1 MLLTIADAQSG
12 SAKSAS
18 WSARLNMRFLLLL
31 VHEPVYPRCDT
42 PNAPNGSSR
51 LNLCGRIMAGK
62 HGFLDTLKSVAFE
75 DEPAQPEKH
84 TPAPAASAFSAPE
97 VSPTMGNG
105 GSAFS
110 NALPIDAGVVPDND
124 AVYQTL
130 LSKTDF
136 EGTSTAAT
144 IHKFLDPL
152 KAIPDTVMPSNVK
165 FKTAV
170 VQATAQAG
178 LTEDGILGTFDTLKT
193 KLQQE
198 HDAFGQKSQQFVAR
212 EVSGRQDQIQKISEE
227 ITQLQQQL
235 AQLSNELVDAQGKA
249 AHAQSQFEAAVQRRG
264 SELEQ
269 QKALYAS
276 MLKG

>member
-1 MLLTIADAQSG
+1 MT
-12 SAKSAS
+12 
-18 WSARLNMRFLLLL
+18 
-31 VHEPVYPRCDT
+31 
-42 PNAPNGSSR
+42 
-51 LNLCGRIMAGK
+51 GK

-75 DEPAQPEKH
+75 DEPAPPEKH
-84 TPAPAASAFSAPE
+84 STPPAPPPFAIPSYSAPAAAPMDAA
-97 VSPTMGNG
+97 SP
-105 GSAFS
+105 APY
-110 NALPIDAGVVPDND
+110 ALPIDAGVVPDHD
-124 AVYQTL
+124 PVYQTL

-136 EGTSTAAT
+136 ESTPTAAT

-170 VQATAQAG
+170 IQATAQAG
-178 LTEDGILGTFDTLKT
+178 LTEDGILSTFDTLKA

-198 HDAFGQKSQQFVAR
+198 HDAFGVKEQQFVAR
-212 EVSGRQDQIQKISEE
+212 EITGRQDQIQKISEQ

-235 AQLSNELVDAQGKA
+235 AQLSTELVNAQGKA
-249 AHAQSQFEAAVQRRG
+249 AHAQSQFEAAVQRRT

-276 MLKG
+276 LLKS

>member
-1 MLLTIADAQSG
+1 MT
-12 SAKSAS
+12 
-18 WSARLNMRFLLLL
+18 
-31 VHEPVYPRCDT
+31 
-42 PNAPNGSSR
+42 
-51 LNLCGRIMAGK
+51 GK

-84 TPAPAASAFSAPE
+84 TPPPTASAVSAFSATQAE
-97 VSPTMGNG
+97 T
-105 GSAFS
+105 SAAPPY
-110 NALPIDAGVVPDND
+110 ALPIDSGVVPDND

-136 EGTSTAAT
+136 ESTPTAAT

-170 VQATAQAG
+170 IQATAQAG
-178 LTEDGILGTFDTLKT
+178 LTDDGILSTFDTLQA

-198 HDAFGQKSQQFVAR
+198 KDAFSGKSQTFAAR
-212 EVSGRQDQIQKISEE
+212 EVAGRQDQIQKITEQ
-227 ITQLQQQL
+227 ITELQQEL
-235 AQLSNELVDAQGKA
+235 ARLSNELVDAQGKST
-249 AHAQSQFEAAVQRRG
+249 HAQGQFEAAVQRRT

-276 MLKG
+276 LLRS

>member
-1 MLLTIADAQSG
+1 MT
-12 SAKSAS
+12 
-18 WSARLNMRFLLLL
+18 
-31 VHEPVYPRCDT
+31 
-42 PNAPNGSSR
+42 
-51 LNLCGRIMAGK
+51 GK

-75 DEPAQPEKH
+75 DDPAPPPPQHTPQPAPPQFAAPSFAPQAAQPMDAAA
-84 TPAPAASAFSAPE
+84 PAPY
-97 VSPTMGNG
+97 
-105 GSAFS
+105 
-110 NALPIDAGVVPDND
+110 ALPIDAGVVADHDP
-124 AVYQTL
+124 VYQSL
-130 LSKTDF
+130 LAKTDF
-136 EGTSTAAT
+136 EGTPTAAT

-170 VQATAQAG
+170 LQATAQAG
-178 LTEDGILGTFDTLKT
+178 LTADGILAAFDTLNA

-198 HDAFGQKSQQFVAR
+198 HDAFGGKEQQFVAR
-212 EVSGRQDQIQKISEE
+212 EVSGRQDQIQKITEQ

-264 SELEQ
+264 SELQQ

-276 MLKG
+276 LLNG